1 MVFLSTGVIKTHIMK
16 KILFLFIA
24 ATISMTAI
32 SQGNSNGHGNGKGE
46 KEKHDKKNKDR
57 EDGQYDR
64 SNDDRRYDER
74 DNRNRDDRDN
84 RDNNWNNNHQNGK
97 YSKNTP
103 AKVRDAFYRD
113 YPNAGNVSWT
123 KSQGVWTAHFGSGL
137 LNRSVSYRANGQRVG
152 SNNDNR
158 RNSSQD
164 NRTGIDKIF
173 KRGN

>member
-1 MVFLSTGVIKTHIMK
+1 MK

-24 ATISMTAI
+24 ATISLTAI
-32 SQGNSNGHGNGKGE
+32 SQGNSHGHGNGKGE
-46 KEKHDKKNKDR
+46 KQKHDKKYKDR

-64 SNDDRRYDER
+64 NDDDRRDDERDNRNRDDRRYDER
-74 DNRNRDDRDN
+74 DNRNRDN

-113 YPNAGNVSWT
+113 YPNSRNVSWT
-123 KSQGVWTAHFGSGL
+123 KSQGVWTAHFGNGL
-137 LNRSVSYRANGQRVG
+137 FNRSVSYRANGQRVG

-158 RNSSQD
+158 RNSPQD